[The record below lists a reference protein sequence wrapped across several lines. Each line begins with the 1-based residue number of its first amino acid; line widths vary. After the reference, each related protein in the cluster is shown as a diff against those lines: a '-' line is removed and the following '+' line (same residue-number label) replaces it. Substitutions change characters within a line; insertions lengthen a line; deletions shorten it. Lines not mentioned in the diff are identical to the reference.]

1 MSTTKTSSPTI
12 ALKNICNTIAWADA
26 NKDFKNSK
34 SPILV
39 ISNNKKDYNYLIEN
53 EYNAEQISES
63 KIRRNALLTPLYDNV
78 IYNIVIWNYPSK
90 SIIEDESLFDDIL
103 YEISEI
109 TSQTAYIFISTQKHL
124 SRPWDILT
132 GTNKTITYLL

>member
-1 MSTTKTSSPTI
+1 MSTTKIPSPTI
-12 ALKNICNTIAWADA
+12 ALKNICNTIAWSDA
-26 NKDFKNSK
+26 NKDFDNSK

-63 KIRRNALLTPLYDNV
+63 KITNYSITNNNDY

-90 SIIEDESLFDDIL
+90 SIIEDEDLFDNIL